1 MILNILKKLYP
12 FEYSICGKG
21 NDEAIKVFKKYLNFK
36 IHNFESGKSLNGWTI
51 PHSWS
56 LKKGIILNQNKEI
69 IFDAKKKI
77 LEFQFFLKLL
87 KVKFY
92 LKI

>member
-1 MILNILKKLYP
+1 MILNIIKKLYP
-12 FEYSICGKG
+12 FDYSICGKG

-56 LKKGIILNQNKEI
+56 LKKGIIFNQNKEI
-69 IFDAKKKI
+69 IFNAKKKI
-77 LEFQFFLKLL
+77 LEFLFFIKHL